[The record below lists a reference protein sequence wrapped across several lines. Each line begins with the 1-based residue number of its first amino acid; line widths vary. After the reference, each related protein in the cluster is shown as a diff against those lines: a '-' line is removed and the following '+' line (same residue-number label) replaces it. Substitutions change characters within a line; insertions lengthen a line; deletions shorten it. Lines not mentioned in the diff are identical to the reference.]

1 MGIHNL
7 TPLQQSAAYDA
18 VEAQLKALTIRL
30 WQKHMADAAQDI
42 SVYCAPHWGSRDLM
56 LKNLKNDGIASFNT
70 VNLERDN
77 ARYLLLAERHNNQK
91 RGLHF
96 LRTFIKCA
104 WGNDFQ
110 INQLWQKKSEPY
122 PTCLK
127 TADEITAEGEDRND
141 YFLTS
146 RLSIELSG
154 FVRTFPSDV
163 ARSVRSVL
171 AARLFVTKVFRTLP
185 LLTELGYAHDA
196 QVVSL
201 STMSSN
207 DTIDETCVFDS
218 QVFVNC
224 SEAASLAS
232 LTITL

>member
-1 MGIHNL
+1 MGMYEL
-7 TPLQQSAAYDA
+7 TPLQQSAAYDT
-18 VEAQLKALTIRL
+18 VEAELKALTIRL
-30 WQKHMADAAQDI
+30 WQKHLAAAAQDI
-42 SVYCAPHWGSRDLM
+42 NVYCAPHWGSRDLM
-56 LKNLKNDGIASFNT
+56 LKNLKADGVASFNT
-70 VNLERDN
+70 VNLERDP
-77 ARYLLLAERHNNQK
+77 ARYLLLAERHKNQK

-127 TADEITAEGEDRND
+127 TVEEIDGASEDRND
-141 YFLTS
+141 YFLTC

-171 AARLFVTKVFRTLP
+171 AARLFVTKVFRTVP
-185 LLTELGYAHDA
+185 LLTEVAYVHDA
-196 QVVSL
+196 QVASL
-201 STMSSN
+201 SHLTSN
-207 DTIDETCVFDS
+207 VTIDETQVFDS
-218 QVFVNC
+218 QAFADCGEV
-224 SEAASLAS
+224 ASLAN
-232 LTITL
+232 LLMTV